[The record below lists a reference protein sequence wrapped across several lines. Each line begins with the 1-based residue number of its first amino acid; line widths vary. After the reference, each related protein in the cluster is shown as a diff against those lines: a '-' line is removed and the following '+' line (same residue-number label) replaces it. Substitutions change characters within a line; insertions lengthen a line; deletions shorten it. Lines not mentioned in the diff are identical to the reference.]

1 MVGIERMKQ
10 LNEGENPQGQRIRA
24 AVSLGIAVMLIVSV
38 FVGYVP
44 QPQYIKELTCISN
57 FGLGILFLVSAV
69 RQLRGKKEWPGL
81 VYGCGAVTIL
91 LVFIICMVSL
101 TGMYRMNFQGAFL
114 FLHVINPLAVLAYYM
129 VFVDKKRRGRARG
142 VFLMPCAAVLYL
154 LADYIGGK
162 VGGAF
167 VYGFFEPA
175 ELSFLPAVLVGAV
188 IYLMLLA
195 VGFAVFFV
203 NGRLHKR

>member
-1 MVGIERMKQ
+1 MKRME
-10 LNEGENPQGQRIRA
+10 EGAMPQKQRIRA
-24 AVSLGIAVMLIVSV
+24 AVSLGIGVLLIVTV
-38 FVGYVP
+38 IVGYFP

-57 FGLGILFLVSAV
+57 FGLGILFLVSAI

-81 VYGCGAVTIL
+81 VYGCGVVTIL

-114 FLHVINPLAVLAYYM
+114 FLHVINPLMVLAYYL
-129 VFVDKKRRGRARG
+129 VFVDEKSRGRARG
-142 VFLMPCAAVLYL
+142 VFLMPCAAILYL

-175 ELSFLPAVLVGAV
+175 ELSFFSAVLVGAV
-188 IYLMLLA
+188 LYLMLLA
-195 VGFAVFFV
+195 VGFVVYFI